1 MQFFFMGL
9 MVIFITIYTG
19 LFCYTIYKSNNKKG
33 TAAVICVIL
42 IVIISPFFLYKF

>member
-1 MQFFFMGL
+1 MQFFLMGV

-19 LFCYTIYKSNNKKG
+19 LFGYSVYKTNNKKG

-42 IVIISPFFLYKF
+42 LVIISPFLLYRF